1 MPRNRSLLGDP
12 SDVPPGACWLVQ
24 ERVPLGQAEVRAVFG
39 TGSNRVAGCMV
50 TEGKLVKNCH
60 VAVSRGGKEVHTGKL
75 SSLRRVKELAKEV
88 GGGGWEG
95 GGMGGRM

>member
-1 MPRNRSLLGDP
+1 M
-12 SDVPPGACWLVQ
+12 
-24 ERVPLGQAEVRAVFG
+24 PLGQSEVRAVFG

-60 VAVSRGGKEVHTGKL
+60 VSVSRGGKEVHTGKL

-95 GGMGGRM
+95 GGMGGWGDGDVMSVSVCSPQCDGGVGL